1 MINFDNY
8 KNFVY
13 HNYQP
18 ANIKKCIE
26 TILIVWL
33 LSLLMIFINNIMIID
48 YLLIFMNLVMT
59 VFYLVVTVKDK
70 KAIVYSFIF
79 DGVSSMHLAIIFNLF
94 AYILLNLSIKLKPS
108 VIIVFLSFLI
118 ISGLIFSIVIFF
130 NIKRNY
136 YSNRKSAVTT
146 GTAIFTSAGIMGFL
160 FSRIFLKNAPEDIML
175 LVIAICFLLISIVFT
190 VGVSYFIK
198 IYAYQKIRRENEKK
212 TGDGSMSCPQ

>member
-8 KNFVY
+8 KKFVY

-18 ANIKKCIE
+18 TNIKKIIE

-33 LSLLMIFINNIMIID
+33 LSFLMIFINNIIIID
-48 YLLIFMNLVMT
+48 YLLIFINLVMT
-59 VFYLVVTVKDK
+59 VFYFVLSLKEK
-70 KAIVYSFIF
+70 KSIVYSFIF

-108 VIIVFLSFLI
+108 FIIIFLSLLI

-130 NIKRNY
+130 NIKHNY

-146 GTAIFTSAGIMGFL
+146 GTAIFTSAGIMGIL
-160 FSRIFLKNAPEDIML
+160 FSRFFLKNAPEDIML
-175 LVIAICFLLISIVFT
+175 LIIAVCFLLISIVFT
-190 VGVSYFIK
+190 AGISYFIK
-198 IYAYQKIRRENEKK
+198 IYTYQKIRRKNENSQDEGSQS
-212 TGDGSMSCPQ
+212 GDG